1 MAHNG
6 QQGARAADDVK
17 GVVKGFSFGDA
28 QTGWQNATEGLR
40 QNINSFADNLVDKNH
55 NSSTHTEHRTTG
67 SGDIHPDAKKAGQ
80 VLERGVNSAG
90 QKLDGTASG
99 SRSAAH

>member
-17 GVVKGFSFGDA
+17 GVVKGFS
-28 QTGWQNATEGLR
+28 NATEGLR
-40 QNINSFADNLVDKNH
+40 QNINSFADNLVDKNYS
-55 NSSTHTEHRTTG
+55 SSTHTTHTTTG

-80 VLERGVNSAG
+80 VLERGVNSAEH
-90 QKLDGTASG
+90 KLDGTASG
-99 SRSAAH
+99 RRSAAH

>member
-17 GVVKGFSFGDA
+17 GVVKGFSV
-28 QTGWQNATEGLR
+28 ECYRRPR

-55 NSSTHTEHRTTG
+55 SSSTHTTHTTTG

-80 VLERGVNSAG
+80 VLERGVNSAE
-90 QKLDGTASG
+90 QNLDGTASG